1 MEIAILPETHLAKA
15 SSGSNAL
22 VPLGSE
28 GKVSNQ
34 LVEPIRR
41 RKAGL
46 QQTYWNVR
54 NLQDVGVQIL
64 TMWEFQ
70 KRYVGA
76 IFQNSRY
83 WALVTQ

>member
-1 MEIAILPETHLAKA
+1 MEIAILPETHLTKA
-15 SSGSNAL
+15 FSGSNAL
-22 VPLGSE
+22 ATLGSE
-28 GKVSNQ
+28 GKVSSQ

-46 QQTYWNVR
+46 QEAHGNVR

-64 TMWEFQ
+64 TMREFQ
-70 KRYVGA
+70 KQYVGA
-76 IFQNSRY
+76 IYQNSRY